1 MKKKIVQCA
10 FIGAVAGIVIYLVR
24 KKIIDDSKRKAAMR
38 KEEDLARKQRRKFSE
53 AYGEYTL

>member
-1 MKKKIVQCA
+1 MKNKIVQCA